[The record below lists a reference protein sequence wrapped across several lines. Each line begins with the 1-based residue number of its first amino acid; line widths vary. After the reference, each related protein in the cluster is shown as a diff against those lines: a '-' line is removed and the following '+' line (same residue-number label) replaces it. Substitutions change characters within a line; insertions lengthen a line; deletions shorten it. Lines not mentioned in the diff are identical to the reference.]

1 MILGATDF
9 EAQLFRPAVDGTVN
23 LLEAIK
29 KSNANVSRAVITS
42 SIASILDP
50 LQGQRPGYVYTEKDW
65 NPVSKEAAIESGNA
79 VLAYLASKTISEKA
93 AFDYVEKNKVHSM
106 LQKITPD
113 SISPTN
119 TPQPAQIHSLGIVPS
134 IHLRSSSA
142 PCRESQGVE
151 HFFQR
156 YLPPLQRIR
165 KRSSTYR
172 LLFLRRRSRS

>member
-23 LLEAIK
+23 LLEAIQN
-29 KSNANVSRAVITS
+29 SNANVSRVVITS

-79 VLAYLASKTISEKA
+79 VLAYLASKTIAEKA
-93 AFDYVEKNKVHSM
+93 AFDYVEKNKVRPT
-106 LQKITPD
+106 LQITLD

-119 TPQPAQIHSLGIVPS
+119 TS
-134 IHLRSSSA
+134 
-142 PCRESQGVE
+142 
-151 HFFQR
+151 
-156 YLPPLQRIR
+156 
-165 KRSSTYR
+165 
-172 LLFLRRRSRS
+172 